1 MNLVQRVQDILLKPK
16 ETWPVIA
23 AEPGDAK
30 SLFMGYVAVLAS
42 IPPLASFVSM
52 ALGELGMYTRVP
64 LLSSLVASVVA
75 YAVSLGMVLLLG
87 FWVDKL
93 APSFG
98 GTRNPVNA
106 LKVVAYAMTPGFV
119 AGVLNL
125 VPSLSV
131 LGTLAGLYGIYLLY
145 LGLPVLMRCPPG
157 KAAGYTTVVTI
168 GGIAAGMVVGTV
180 MAMLT
185 PTMGW

>member
-16 ETWPVIA
+16 ETWPVID

-30 SLFMGYVAVLAS
+30 SLFTDYVAVLAA
-42 IPPLASFVSM
+42 IPPLASFVGM
-52 ALGELGMYTRVP
+52 AWGGFGLLMRVP
-64 LLSSLVASVVA
+64 LLSSLVAAVVA

-106 LKVVAYAMTPGFV
+106 FKVVAYAMTPGFV
-119 AGVLNL
+119 AGALNL

-168 GGIAAGMVVGTV
+168 GGIAAGMVVGAV
-180 MAMLT
+180 AAMLT
-185 PTMGW
+185 PVMGW

>member
-1 MNLVQRVQDILLKPK
+1 MNLVQRVQDILLEPK
-16 ETWPVIA
+16 ATWPVIA

-30 SLFMGYVAVLAS
+30 SLFMGYVAVLAA
-42 IPPLASFVSM
+42 IPPLASFVGM
-52 ALGELGMYTRVP
+52 VFGGLGMYARMS
-64 LLSSLVASVVA
+64 LLSSLGAALVA
-75 YAVSLGMVLLLG
+75 YAVSLAMVLLLG

-98 GTRNPVNA
+98 GSRNPVNA

-131 LGTLAGLYGIYLLY
+131 LGILAGLYGIYLLY

-168 GGIAAGMVVGTV
+168 GGIAAGMVVGAV
-180 MAMLT
+180 AAMLT
-185 PTMGW
+185 PVMGW